1 MGIAI
6 GKRRRTLLAGTT
18 VAIGGALVGAIAA
31 ASVSAS
37 AATTGAGA
45 SAATAAVSSP
55 SATASSGPGD
65 QWHGGMASA
74 GQHPSGFGLNLTG
87 TVTSV
92 GTSTVTIKTSSG
104 AIKTYTVNASSDI
117 DKTAK
122 RNCHP
127 SLWAT
132 RSATRCA
139 PAPAPS
145 TSSTRATRRRMPQPT
160 RLLRTRLVWRLRVRA
175 RGSLLTCPRQRLRAQ
190 TPAPNHSSR
199 LS

>member
-55 SATASSGPGD
+55 SATASSGPGG

-117 DKTAK
+117 DKNGEAQLS
-122 RNCHP
+122 
-127 SLWAT
+127 SLAVGDAVRYSVRT
-132 RSATRCA
+132 GTSTIDKLHAGNEAQDA
-139 PAPAPS
+139 P
-145 TSSTRATRRRMPQPT
+145 TH
-160 RLLRTRLVWRLRVRA
+160 
-175 RGSLLTCPRQRLRAQ
+175 G
-190 TPAPNHSSR
+190 TPPGSSR
-199 LS
+199 MAPPSSSQGIPPNSSQAATPSSNPSA

>member
-18 VAIGGALVGAIAA
+18 VAIGGALVGRSRGQRVCI
-31 ASVSAS
+31 SSHNGGRRV
-37 AATTGAGA
+37 GRHCGGQF
-45 SAATAAVSSP
+45 AVRHRIQW
-55 SATASSGPGD
+55 SGG

-117 DKTAK
+117 DKNGEAQLS
-122 RNCHP
+122 
-127 SLWAT
+127 SLAVGDAVRYSVRT
-132 RSATRCA
+132 GTSTIDKLHAGNEAQDA
-139 PAPAPS
+139 P
-145 TSSTRATRRRMPQPT
+145 TH
-160 RLLRTRLVWRLRVRA
+160 
-175 RGSLLTCPRQRLRAQ
+175 G
-190 TPAPNHSSR
+190 TPPGSSR
-199 LS
+199 MAPPSSSQGIPPNSSQAATPSSNPSA